1 MTDQCMTNKTNSRK
15 RGKIKK
21 AVIILF
27 WLGVWE
33 LAARVTDNPILL
45 AGPLQTAGELCG
57 LFGEAAFYKTIFM
70 SLLRIGAGFGAG
82 FLTAIFLAAAG
93 SRFSVLEEWLA
104 PFMGLLKAVPV
115 ASFVVLLLIWW
126 GSSFLALA
134 VSFLVVLPVVYISV
148 LEGLKNLD
156 RERAEMGRVFCLPS
170 ASRFFYLYRPG
181 LRPYLQ
187 GSLETALG
195 LAWKAGVA
203 AEVIGT
209 PDFSV
214 GGRLYLS
221 KLYLDTAGVF
231 SWTAT
236 VLLLSFLFERAV
248 LWGAE
253 KFFAWQ
259 PACGKP
265 RPVLKKGIGRQRKAE
280 TGRGRLP
287 EAEEGNGESRKTES
301 DRGEQRVSGRLLME
315 NVWKS
320 FGDRTVLAGVSQA
333 YEPGRI
339 YYLRWPSGSGKTTLL
354 RLLAG
359 LERPDRGRIRV
370 EGNCSM
376 VFQEDRLCREYS
388 AVKNVE
394 LVTGDATSA
403 RRALE
408 LLLEPGTTEQPCG
421 ELSGGMKRRVALVR
435 AMEADSAV
443 VLLDEPFAGMDD
455 RTRARAEEYIRRRQG
470 GRTLIIATHL

>member
-1 MTDQCMTNKTNSRK
+1 MTNKTNSRK

-156 RERAEMGRVFCLPS
+156 RELAEMGRVFCLPS

-187 GSLETALG
+187 GSLKTALG

-301 DRGEQRVSGRLLME
+301 DRGEQRGSGRILME

>member
-156 RERAEMGRVFCLPS
+156 RELAEMGRVFCLPS

-187 GSLETALG
+187 GSLKTALG

-301 DRGEQRVSGRLLME
+301 DRGEQRGSGRILME